1 MIKKKIKN
9 NHVRHPM
16 MDLKISMVSQIN
28 HSIKMIKK
36 IIQLKIIVRVLTMKK
51 KVMKSHQVMANTLT
65 LKVVVRTSTLIEM
78 RAK

>member
-1 MIKKKIKN
+1 
-9 NHVRHPM
+9 M

-36 IIQLKIIVRVLTMKK
+36 IIQLKIIVRVLTMKRI
-51 KVMKSHQVMANTLT
+51 VMKSHQVMANTLT